1 MNTNT
6 MRDDII
12 TNIIQDAGSVDNLVS
27 VQQDWESD
35 SEYQDRIYEEAH
47 DMFMDAVE
55 ALGLDELN
63 DDDEAPYDAIR
74 DEVIEDIMHILMY
87 GEYPNE

>member
-1 MNTNT
+1 MNTQT

-27 VQQDWESD
+27 LQQDWESD

-47 DMFMDAVE
+47 ELFMDSVE
-55 ALGLDELN
+55 ELELDELS
-63 DDDEAPYDAIR
+63 YDAIR
-74 DEVIEDIMHILMY
+74 DEVIKDIASILMTGY
-87 GEYPNE
+87 VPY

>member
-47 DMFMDAVE
+47 ELFMFAVE
-55 ALGLDELN
+55 DLGLDELN
-63 DDDEAPYDAIR
+63 DEDEAPYDAIR
-74 DEVIEDIMHILMY
+74 DEVIEDIASILMTGY
-87 GEYPNE
+87 VPY

>member
-1 MNTNT
+1 MNTET

-27 VQQDWESD
+27 LQQDWESD

-47 DMFMDAVE
+47 ELFMFAVE
-55 ALGLDELN
+55 DLELDELS
-63 DDDEAPYDAIR
+63 YDAIR
-74 DEVIEDIMHILMY
+74 DEVIKDIASILMTGY
-87 GEYPNE
+87 VPY